1 MLAHFT
7 VGQIALAI
15 FGVGFLIAFHELG
28 HYLAARLL
36 GMRVLRYSLGLGP
49 RMTGFRRGEIEYQ
62 LSWIPFGGFV
72 QIAGMSTFD
81 EAAKEDPRAYLN
93 QPRWKRWL
101 VLFAG
106 PAFNYIAAI
115 AFFFIYF
122 AGWPSPTD
130 AVVVELVRVHD
141 GPAKSAG
148 IESGE
153 YVAAVNGVA
162 IDSDIAFR
170 RAIIESNGAPVTFT
184 VLHVGEDDAVVAR
197 DVAVAPVSV
206 DGGFRLAVEPA
217 VRYPSAGIIAT
228 FAAAG
233 WNAIAESANLLMALK
248 SLFAKDSNVEVGGP
262 LAIVASMKDS
272 IERGAQHFVKFLASA
287 SVSLGLFNLLPVPSL
302 DGIKMLWLTLEG
314 ITRRDIKPKAQEL
327 LNVVGLFALLLLM
340 AILTVKDGVRIFG
353 TPEPKASSTTTTP
366 TLPTTTTTTTTPTP
380 TPTTT
385 PTTPPTTPTTTTPTP
400 TEATTPTPTEPAP
413 AVDAPHHE

>member
-106 PAFNYIAAI
+106 PAFNYIAAVG
-115 AFFFIYF
+115 FFFIYF

-130 AVVVELVRVHD
+130 SVVVELVRVHD

-153 YVAAVNGVA
+153 YVSAVNGVA

-184 VLHVGEDDAVVAR
+184 VLHVGDDDAVVAR

-233 WNAIAESANLLMALK
+233 WNAIAESANLLLALK

-340 AILTVKDGVRIFG
+340 AVLTVKDGVRIFG
-353 TPEPKASSTTTTP
+353 TPEAKASAPPAPETP
-366 TLPTTTTTTTTPTP
+366 PPSPTEPTP
-380 TPTTT
+380 E
-385 PTTPPTTPTTTTPTP
+385 TTPPSEPTP
-400 TEATTPTPTEPAP
+400 LPTSGPPTSVPDAGAA
-413 AVDAPHHE
+413 AVDAPQHG